1 MALQVGDMLQGR
13 YRILSVLGQG
23 GMGSVYRAL
32 DTTLNIEVAI
42 KENLFGSAEYAE
54 QFKQEARLLASLRHP
69 NLPRVTDYFV
79 IENQGQYLV
88 MDYIEGEDLKTRI
101 ERAGKIS
108 VQEAVTIGLA
118 LCDALEYLHSQQ
130 PPIIHRDIK
139 PGNVRITSEGHVFLV
154 DFGLAK
160 IGGHDQRTVTGAQA
174 VTPGFSPPEQYG
186 TAHTGPHSD
195 IYSLGATLYMAL
207 AGEAPPDAFERA
219 LDQAELRPLD
229 AVNPEVPPA
238 LAQII
243 ETAMALQASDR
254 FASAA
259 EMKAALLSLD
269 LVPNQEQHLQDHQW
283 AVTPPPGIGGWR
295 STPAE
300 GGSGKPPSQPPSAAA
315 AATPGSQP
323 RPSAPADPANTAPS
337 RPHRRYRRLRV
348 WLWLSLIALVLAAWY
363 RVSPQSLQAT
373 ALQVEQWGQ
382 ARLAPYVARWVPG
395 WQTPTPSP
403 TTPTTLA
410 AAATPPLA
418 VAAHTTPTSTPS
430 PTPSPTATATPRP
443 SPTPTATP
451 TPTITPTPAPTPIG
465 GSGQLAFASQNG
477 GAAQIWLTDTTGH
490 LIRQLTNRPGGACQ
504 PAWAPDGNALAFTAP
519 CKTNQTAY
527 LESQIY
533 LLHLDS
539 GKIDELTPP
548 EWGGY
553 DPAISPDGRYLA
565 FTSLHS
571 GSPRLY
577 LLDLNTRK
585 ITPLTPNM
593 PQTAQPAWS
602 PDGHFLAF
610 TSLNTARIWLLPFD
624 PTTGKAGEPQPFSHS
639 GNKLDAHPTW
649 GGDGA
654 LMVFS
659 QLASS
664 QALPYLV
671 KAPLAQQ
678 GLQEFPLTVVGMAM
692 REPAASPDGRWLA
705 FEGWK
710 DPNHDIFLISIDGAQ
725 VKRLTSREGWDF
737 DPAWRPAHP

>member
-42 KENLFGSAEYAE
+42 KENLFGSSEYAE

-88 MDYIEGEDLKTRI
+88 MDYIEGEDLKARI
-101 ERAGKIS
+101 ERSGTIS
-108 VQEAVTIGLA
+108 VQETVTIGLA

-229 AVNPEVPPA
+229 AINPEVPAA

-269 LVPNQEQHLQDHQW
+269 LVPNQEQRLQDHQW
-283 AVTPPPGIGGWR
+283 AISPPPGIGGWR
-295 STPAE
+295 SIPAE
-300 GGSGKPPSQPPSAAA
+300 GSGSGKPPSQPPPPPA
-315 AATPGSQP
+315 AATPPSQP
-323 RPSAPADPANTAPS
+323 RPSTPADAAPS
-337 RPHRRYRRLRV
+337 RPHKRYRRLRV
-348 WLWLSLIALVLAAWY
+348 WFWLSLIALVLAGWY
-363 RVSPQSLQAT
+363 RVSPQTFQAT
-373 ALQVEQWGQ
+373 ARQVAQWGQ
-382 ARLAPYVARWVPG
+382 ARLAPYVAQWIPTWQTTAPPAAPAGPSPTLAATTPVVAVVVRATATPAPT
-395 WQTPTPSP
+395 QTPT
-403 TTPTTLA
+403 
-410 AAATPPLA
+410 
-418 VAAHTTPTSTPS
+418 VS
-430 PTPSPTATATPRP
+430 PTPS
-443 SPTPTATP
+443 PTATP
-451 TPTITPTPAPTPIG
+451 TPTITPTPAPTPLG
-465 GSGQLAFASQNG
+465 GSGQLAFASQDGN
-477 GAAQIWLTDTTGH
+477 AAQIWLADTTGRI
-490 LIRQLTNRPGGACQ
+490 IRRLTDRPGGACQ
-504 PAWAPDGNALAFTAP
+504 PAWAPDGQTLAFTAP
-519 CKTNQTAY
+519 CTTNQSVY

-533 LLHLDS
+533 LFHLDS

-553 DPAISPDGRYLA
+553 DPAIAPNGRYLA

-577 LLDLNTRK
+577 LLDLSTHK

-593 PQTAQPAWS
+593 PQTAQAAWS
-602 PDGHFLAF
+602 PDGRFLAF
-610 TSLNTARIWLLPFD
+610 TSLDTSRIWLLPFD

-649 GGDGA
+649 GGNGA
-654 LMVFS
+654 LLIFS
-659 QLASS
+659 QLPSK

-678 GLQEFPLTVVGMAM
+678 GLQELPLTVVGTAM

-710 DPNHDIFLISIDGAQ
+710 GPNHDIFLVSIDGAQ
-725 VKRLTSREGWDF
+725 VKRLTTREGWDF
-737 DPAWRPAHP
+737 DPAWRPSLP

>member
-88 MDYIEGEDLKTRI
+88 MDYIEGEDLKARI
-101 ERAGKIS
+101 ERTGKIS
-108 VQEAVTIGLA
+108 VREAVTIGLA
-118 LCDALEYLHSQQ
+118 LCDALEYLHNQQ

-229 AVNPEVPPA
+229 AVNPEVPAA

-254 FASAA
+254 FTSAA

-283 AVTPPPGIGGWR
+283 VISPPPGIGGWR
-295 STPAE
+295 SAPAD
-300 GGSGKPPSQPPSAAA
+300 GGSGKPPSQPPTAASGA
-315 AATPGSQP
+315 APGSQP
-323 RPSAPADPANTAPS
+323 RPAGAPAPAGTTPS
-337 RPHRRYRRLRV
+337 RPHKRYRRLRI

-363 RVSPQSLQAT
+363 RVSPHTLQAT
-373 ALQVEQWGQ
+373 ALQVERWGQ
-382 ARLAPYVARWVPG
+382 TRLAPYAARLMPG
-395 WQTPTPSP
+395 WQPI
-403 TTPTTLA
+403 
-410 AAATPPLA
+410 TPPPSTAPPTALAGTVITPQA
-418 VAAHTTPTSTPS
+418 VAAHTTFT
-430 PTPSPTATATPRP
+430 PTPP
-443 SPTPTATP
+443 PTATP
-451 TPTITPTPAPTPIG
+451 TPTITPTPAPTPLG

-477 GAAQIWLTDTTGH
+477 DEAQIWLTDTTGR
-490 LIRQLTNRPGGACQ
+490 LIRQLTERPGGACQ

-519 CKTNQTAY
+519 CKTNQSVY

-539 GKIDELTPP
+539 GKVDELTPP

-553 DPAISPDGRYLA
+553 DPAISPDGHWLA

-571 GSPRLY
+571 GSPQLY
-577 LLDLNTRK
+577 LLNLSTHK
-585 ITPLTPNM
+585 ITPLTPNI
-593 PQTAQPAWS
+593 PQTAQPSWS

-610 TSLNTARIWLLPFD
+610 TSLETSRIWLLPFD
-624 PTTGKAGEPQPFSHS
+624 PATGKTGEPQPFSHS
-639 GNKLDAHPTW
+639 GSKLDTHPTW

-654 LMVFS
+654 LLIFS
-659 QLASS
+659 QLPSK

-671 KAPLAQQ
+671 KAPLAQK
-678 GLQEFPLTVVGMAM
+678 GLQEFPLTVIGIAM

-705 FEGWK
+705 FEGWES
-710 DPNHDIFLISIDGAQ
+710 PNHDIFLLSIDGAQ
-725 VKRLTSREGWDF
+725 VKRLTTRKGWDF
-737 DPAWRPAHP
+737 DPAWRPSLP